1 MSKMQDM
8 WNKLF
13 DKVVFYEPDC
23 IKVGRMLDE
32 EVNAILEP
40 LKESMSEK
48 ELEVIRDMIYS
59 VSYLAQ
65 KYGFYLGIRTAMT
78 MLMEATLSQDDPDRS

>member
-1 MSKMQDM
+1 MHDM

-13 DKVVFYEPDC
+13 DKVIFYEPDC
-23 IKVGRMLDE
+23 IKVGRTLDE
-32 EVNAILEP
+32 EVNTIVEP

-59 VSYLAQ
+59 ASYSAQ
-65 KYGFYLGIRTAMT
+65 KYGFNLGIRTVMT
-78 MLMEATLSQDDPDRS
+78 MLMEAMQSQDDPDRS

>member
-1 MSKMQDM
+1 MQDM

-32 EVNAILEP
+32 EVNEILEP
-40 LKESMSEK
+40 LKESMSET
-48 ELEVIRDMIYS
+48 ELEVILDMILN
-59 VSYLAQ
+59 V
-65 KYGFYLGIRTAMT
+65 K
-78 MLMEATLSQDDPDRS
+78 DRI

>member
-1 MSKMQDM
+1 MHDM

-13 DKVVFYEPDC
+13 DKVIFYELDC

-32 EVNAILEP
+32 EVNAIVEP

-59 VSYLAQ
+59 ASYLVQ
-65 KYGFYLGIRTAMT
+65 KYGFNLGIRTAMT
-78 MLMEATLSQDDPDRS
+78 MLMEAMQSQDDPDRS

>member
-1 MSKMQDM
+1 MHDM

-13 DKVVFYEPDC
+13 DKVIFYEPDC

-32 EVNAILEP
+32 EVNAIVEP
-40 LKESMSEK
+40 LKKSMSEK

-59 VSYLAQ
+59 ASYSAQ
-65 KYGFYLGIRTAMT
+65 KYGFYLGIHTTMT
-78 MLMEATLSQDDPDRS
+78 MFMEAMQSKDAPDRS

>member
-1 MSKMQDM
+1 MQDM

-13 DKVVFYEPDC
+13 DKVLFYETDC
-23 IKVGRMLDE
+23 IKIGRILDA
-32 EVNAILEP
+32 EVNAIVEP

-59 VSYLAQ
+59 VAFSAE

-78 MLMEATLSQDDPDRS
+78 MLMESMQSQDDLDRS

>member
-1 MSKMQDM
+1 MHNM

-13 DKVVFYEPDC
+13 DKVIFYEPDC

-32 EVNAILEP
+32 EVNAIVEP

-59 VSYLAQ
+59 ASYSAQ
-65 KYGFYLGIRTAMT
+65 KYGFNLGIRTAMT
-78 MLMEATLSQDDPDRS
+78 MLMEVTQSQDDLDRS

>member
-1 MSKMQDM
+1 MHDM

-13 DKVVFYEPDC
+13 DKVIFYEPDC

-32 EVNAILEP
+32 EVNAIVEP

-59 VSYLAQ
+59 ASYSAQ
-65 KYGFYLGIRTAMT
+65 KYGFNLGIRTAMT
-78 MLMEATLSQDDPDRS
+78 MLMEVMQSQDDLDRL

>member
-1 MSKMQDM
+1 MQDM

-40 LKESMSEK
+40 LKESMSET
-48 ELEVIRDMIYS
+48 ELEVI
-59 VSYLAQ
+59 
-65 KYGFYLGIRTAMT
+65 
-78 MLMEATLSQDDPDRS
+78 PDSFQHLFI

>member
-1 MSKMQDM
+1 MQDM

-23 IKVGRMLDE
+23 IKVWRMLDE

-40 LKESMSEK
+40 LKESMSET
-48 ELEVIRDMIYS
+48 ELEVIRDMIHS
-59 VSYLAQ
+59 IAFSAQ
-65 KYGFYLGIRTAMT
+65 KYGFNLGIRTALT
-78 MLMEATLSQDDPDRS
+78 MFVEAM

>member
-1 MSKMQDM
+1 MQDM

-40 LKESMSEK
+40 LKES
-48 ELEVIRDMIYS
+48 IRCSLKNKI
-59 VSYLAQ
+59 
-65 KYGFYLGIRTAMT
+65 FNCINRHIC
-78 MLMEATLSQDDPDRS
+78 

>member
-1 MSKMQDM
+1 MHDM

-13 DKVVFYEPDC
+13 DKVIFYEPDC
-23 IKVGRMLDE
+23 INVGRTLDE
-32 EVNAILEP
+32 EVNTIVEP

-59 VSYLAQ
+59 ASYSAQ
-65 KYGFYLGIRTAMT
+65 KYGFNLGIRTAMT
-78 MLMEATLSQDDPDRS
+78 MLMEAMQSKDDPDRS

>member
-1 MSKMQDM
+1 MSNMQDM

-32 EVNAILEP
+32 EVNEILEP
-40 LKESMSEK
+40 LKESMSET
-48 ELEVIRDMIYS
+48 ELEVILDM
-59 VSYLAQ
+59 
-65 KYGFYLGIRTAMT
+65 
-78 MLMEATLSQDDPDRS
+78 MLNVKDRI